1 MLTYFSGGFGDSDI
15 SAAWL
20 TSAHLS
26 RKGNFIGQAYHSMLH
41 AARLKDRSATIE
53 HAKLLWQD
61 GHHRKAIQ
69 TLESAISAN
78 EAHAPTTNSVDSDA
92 ASFLSGR
99 GQKQNDV
106 PARVCFLIHYLLSI
120 Y

>member
-1 MLTYFSGGFGDSDI
+1 
-15 SAAWL
+15 
-20 TSAHLS
+20 
-26 RKGNFIGQAYHSMLH
+26 MLH

-53 HAKLLWQD
+53 HARLLWKD

-78 EAHAPTTNSVDSDA
+78 EASSKPAPVDSSA

-99 GQKQNDV
+99 VQNQNDV
-106 PARVCFLIHYLLSI
+106 TARVSPKSFLTLNL
-120 Y
+120 